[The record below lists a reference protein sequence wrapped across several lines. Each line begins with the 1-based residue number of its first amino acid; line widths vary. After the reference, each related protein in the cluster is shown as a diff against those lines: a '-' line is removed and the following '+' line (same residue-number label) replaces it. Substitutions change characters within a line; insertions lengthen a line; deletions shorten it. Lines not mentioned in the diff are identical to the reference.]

1 MPWCIWSLSLS
12 LRKFAKNKN
21 SCFNHLMKSL
31 GSSVKNKLI
40 AKYLEK
46 DNPSDQAKSTD
57 INILLNRIQINKK
70 NESRKK
76 LFFSAAAS
84 TGLILFGLIIF

>member
-1 MPWCIWSLSLS
+1 
-12 LRKFAKNKN
+12 
-21 SCFNHLMKSL
+21 MKSL
-31 GSSVKNKLI
+31 GTSVKNKLI
-40 AKYLEK
+40 AKYLTK
-46 DNPSDQAKSTD
+46 DSTTDQTKSTD

-84 TGLILFGLIIF
+84 TGLILFGFIIF

>member
-1 MPWCIWSLSLS
+1 
-12 LRKFAKNKN
+12 
-21 SCFNHLMKSL
+21 MKSL
-31 GSSVKNKLI
+31 GSSVKDKLV
-40 AKYLEK
+40 AKYLAK
-46 DNPSDQAKSTD
+46 GNSLNQAKSTD